1 MTYLRLNLILEA
13 KNKKKIIFFAS
24 KVLVLE
30 MGQELVLELMVPV
43 MLYTKGEI
51 TTFLGMQIIHKYTI
65 SSYGGNFVLL
75 IYTPPGLVC

>member
-1 MTYLRLNLILEA
+1 MTYLRLNLLLEA
-13 KNKKKIIFFAS
+13 KKEKKIIFFAS

-43 MLYTKGEI
+43 MLCTKGEI

-65 SSYGGNFVLL
+65 SS
-75 IYTPPGLVC
+75 